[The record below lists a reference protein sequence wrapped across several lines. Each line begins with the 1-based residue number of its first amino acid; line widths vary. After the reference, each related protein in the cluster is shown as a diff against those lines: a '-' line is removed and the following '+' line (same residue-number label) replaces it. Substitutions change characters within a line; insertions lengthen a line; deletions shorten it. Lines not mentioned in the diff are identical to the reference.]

1 MIYNL
6 DEVEFG
12 GLFFLIVVFFLFCV
26 CVKYGGGMWFFLNLL
41 WMLGFLINFC
51 YFYCMYFSDWW
62 SVWID

>member
-12 GLFFLIVVFFLFCV
+12 GLFFLIVVFFLFFV

-51 YFYCMYFSDWW
+51 LFLLYVF
-62 SVWID
+62 

>member
-12 GLFFLIVVFFLFCV
+12 GLFFLIVVFFLFFV

-51 YFYCMYFSDWW
+51 LFLLY
-62 SVWID
+62 VI

>member
-51 YFYCMYFSDWW
+51 YF
-62 SVWID
+62 